1 MELELK
7 LLSISPLYFVAI
19 CTIYVYV
26 RIFPRQREYIYKRAR
41 TLLCKELAH
50 TLVRAA
56 GLEIHRAGWQARN
69 SGKSRCCSLG
79 SEFCRLVRQVKTLGS
94 FSVLSSVG

>member
-56 GLEIHRAGWQARN
+56 GLKSVGQAGRLEIQVRVDVAVLGLNSAGW
-69 SGKSRCCSLG
+69 SGR
-79 SEFCRLVRQVKTLGS
+79 
-94 FSVLSSVG
+94 